1 MAEIVLQTVKLTD
14 GTDLTDSIDIK
25 VTSLVDTPNTAG
37 AIRSYAGGRMRWVTK
52 PGVTRKISLTAQ
64 LVDGPTLAWIEAHKD
79 ALIVLRD
86 PTGRKRWC
94 SYATFAATPYTFA
107 DLHDVGSWDLYEVSH
122 SEAV

>member
-1 MAEIVLQTVKLTD
+1 MATVVLQTVVLTD
-14 GTDLTDSIDIK
+14 GTDQSDSVDVKI
-25 VTSLVDTPNTAG
+25 TNLVDTPTTG
-37 AIRSYAGGRMRWVTK
+37 GQIRTYAGGRMRWITT

-64 LVDGPTLAWIEAHKD
+64 LVDADTFAWIEAHKD

-94 SYATFAATPYTFA
+94 SYATFAATPYTFS
-107 DLHDVGSWDLYEVSH
+107 DLHDIGSWDLYEVTH